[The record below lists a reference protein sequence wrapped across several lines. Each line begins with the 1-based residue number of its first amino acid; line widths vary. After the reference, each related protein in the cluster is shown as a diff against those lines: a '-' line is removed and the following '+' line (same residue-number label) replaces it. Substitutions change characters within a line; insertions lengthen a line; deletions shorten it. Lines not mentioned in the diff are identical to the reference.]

1 MVQLGPPQ
9 QGKTTSSPTVVVG
22 NVSVS
27 PALPLIYIG
36 GAIQNARLKT
46 EPHLSALFSP
56 APVVAKRW
64 GYFYASGKTIRLKRL
79 RLSQAYHTA

>member
-1 MVQLGPPQ
+1 MTEWLSLWKVVQLEPPQ
-9 QGKTTSSPTVVVG
+9 QGNDICSPTVVVG

-27 PALPLIYIG
+27 PTLPFYIDSSPLP
-36 GAIQNARLKT
+36 A
-46 EPHLSALFSP
+46 ALFSP

-64 GYFYASGKTIRLKRL
+64 GYFYASGKTSGMMRL